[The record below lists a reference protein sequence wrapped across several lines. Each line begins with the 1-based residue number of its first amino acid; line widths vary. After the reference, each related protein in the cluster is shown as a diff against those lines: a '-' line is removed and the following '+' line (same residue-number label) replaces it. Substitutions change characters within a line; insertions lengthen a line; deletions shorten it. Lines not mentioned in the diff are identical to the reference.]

1 MLKIGLTGGIGSGKS
16 MVARWLEQWGAT
28 VIDTDEVSHQLT
40 AAGGLAIPAIQQ
52 AFGPTVINAEG
63 ALDRAQMRALVFD
76 DPEAR
81 HQLEAILHPLI
92 RAQTLAQVAAA
103 QGVYVVVVIPLLVE
117 SGRWVDFFDEIC
129 VVDCD
134 ESTQIERVQR
144 RNGLSV
150 EQIRQIMRAQAS
162 RHERLQVADQVI
174 DNGGHMDL
182 ATLEQQVQRLHQL
195 WCARN

>member
-150 EQIRQIMRAQAS
+150 E
-162 RHERLQVADQVI
+162 
-174 DNGGHMDL
+174 
-182 ATLEQQVQRLHQL
+182 
-195 WCARN
+195 